1 MLNTQTNPG
10 VQVADASRN
19 WATDGLD
26 RAHGAMLGLEIM
38 KIGGKVDVQ
47 MNYDYSNARADYTYI
62 AGAVPDRTLPE
73 EVVVDSTLPPPNQL
87 PPTHSVLRR
96 GTLDVTYALS
106 SRLGIGFSAW
116 HESYSVSDF
125 TLDAEATPNLAR
137 GSVVLLGYTYR
148 PYTATTLWGR
158 LIYSW

>member
-1 MLNTQTNPG
+1 M
-10 VQVADASRN
+10 V
-19 WATDGLD
+19 
-26 RAHGAMLGLEIM
+26 GLEIM
-38 KIGGKVDVQ
+38 KSRRQGRRPDELRLQ
-47 MNYDYSNARADYTYI
+47 QRRADYTYI

-73 EVVVDSTLPPPNQL
+73 EVIVDSTLPPPNQL

-106 SRLGIGFSAW
+106 SRLGIGFTAW

-125 TLDAEATPNLAR
+125 TLDAGGYAEPGP

-148 PYTATTLWGR
+148 PYSATTLWGR